1 LSLILVPL
9 PRCLITLLNNLE
21 DIITPINAGLA
32 SKPGKICSKNV
43 NLDATIVTYHRPGNC
58 NSGIPAVTLGEL
70 ASRFSISGGEAVLK
84 MDCQGCE
91 FDVILND
98 YEHVKLFKEL
108 IFEYHPYAVNKPV
121 NALLRTLQRDYQ
133 CETKGNRNRGVAH
146 CIKRQAQ

>member
-1 LSLILVPL
+1 
-9 PRCLITLLNNLE
+9 
-21 DIITPINAGLA
+21 
-32 SKPGKICSKNV
+32 
-43 NLDATIVTYHRPGNC
+43 
-58 NSGIPAVTLGEL
+58 
-70 ASRFSISGGEAVLK
+70 